1 MKKQTAF
8 TLVEF
13 IIFIGIMILLLSF
26 IWKNQLPHKI
36 LITVKINSLENDY
49 HLIAAATY
57 NYLDKYRILPGDL
70 NNNGKIEGRFD
81 SIKAGDE
88 SRLFWLDL
96 RQAGL
101 IKGESTDQ
109 QQPINV
115 FGGVIGVASGVVTSE
130 LHGISGLF
138 IGFSHI
144 PGEVAL
150 ILESHSDDANP
161 TTGYIQAHQIISGKE
176 TYPEN
181 YSEEGLYNLYFA
193 M

>member
-13 IIFIGIMILLLSF
+13 IIFIGIMIFLLSF
-26 IWKNQLPHKI
+26 IWKNQLPHRI
-36 LITVKINSLENDY
+36 LMAAKVNRLENDF
-49 HLIAAATY
+49 HLIMVATY
-57 NYLDKYRILPGDL
+57 NYLDQYRVLPGDL
-70 NNNGKIEGRFD
+70 NKNGRIEGRFD
-81 SIKAGDE
+81 SIKADNE
-88 SRLFWLDL
+88 SRLFWLYL

-101 IKGESTDQ
+101 INGESTDQ

-115 FGGVIGVASGVVTSE
+115 FGGVIGVASGVVTNE
-130 LHGISGLF
+130 FHGISGLF
-138 IGFSHI
+138 IGFSQI

-150 ILESHSDDANP
+150 LLESHSDDANP

-176 TYPEN
+176 TYTEN
-181 YSEEGLYNLYFA
+181 YSVEGLYNLYFA